1 MKNNKKLCLA
11 ILSLLLL
18 IRNASFAAKEK
29 KYVLSSPDG
38 TLKVEI
44 SAGNE
49 LAYQVMHGNDTI
61 LSHSN
66 IGLVLENGTI
76 VGKTP
81 RITGERRRKIK
92 DNIESPFYRFK
103 EFVATGNEL
112 DLKLKGGFGIIFRAY
127 NEGVA
132 YRFYTT
138 QSSDIII
145 KEEQAEFNFKEDYTA
160 YLPYTTNDKKPM
172 VMAYQNVYDITPLS
186 KAQPKLA
193 FLPVTVDCG
202 SVKLTLLESD
212 LEAYPGMFVQ
222 SQQGKYGLK
231 GVFAPYPAKT
241 DFYPWRKQEYVTE
254 TTDFISR
261 SRGSRSYP
269 WRVLAITEKD
279 TDMPVNNL
287 VYALAS
293 PNRIGDTSWIK
304 TGKVAWDWWNDW
316 NLKGVPFKAGI
327 NMDTYKYYID
337 FASRNGLEFIV
348 LDEGWYD
355 PKSGDM
361 LTVIPE
367 LDLTELIAYGKS
379 KGVEIVLWTVFNVL
393 DSQLEAAC
401 KKYADMGIKGFKVDF
416 LDRDD
421 QTAVE
426 MVYRIA
432 EMTARYKLT
441 LDLHGIYKP
450 TGINRTYPHII
461 NFESVFGMEE
471 VKWTDIKNNMP
482 LYDVT
487 FPYIRMMAGP
497 VDYTPGAMRNA
508 TKADWRAMYSTP
520 ASMGTRCHQLAAYI
534 VHDSPFTMLCDAPT
548 NYLNEQECVDFITS
562 LPVETD
568 STFIASGELG
578 KYIVTVRKKDVNWY
592 VGGMTNWDRRDV
604 ELDFS
609 FLPEGVRYMA
619 TLFVD
624 GINADK
630 QAEDYRMEKRIVDR
644 ESRMKLHLASG
655 GGFAMKLELCPLRGR
670 VTAVPEGKGIPSF
683 YKKYIETEGL
693 YVTSSERVSDE
704 ALLKA
709 CDIISLMLAKR
720 PDVKAHMVKR
730 GCHVMVIGKDEETCD
745 LPEFAHI
752 CNCEDSI
759 KYWNWRA
766 RGFGGAPED
775 ELSSSCGEENLL
787 ALPQDKYVGENILI
801 HEFAHLIHTVG
812 IVGVEPGFNDRL
824 EALRQNAIRKG
835 LWKDTYA
842 VSNKEEYFAE
852 CVQSFFNCNR
862 YADPAN
868 GVHNWVNRR
877 AKLKSY
883 DPDMYRLLQEYFY
896 EIEIPVN
903 NIVHK

>member
-1 MKNNKKLCLA
+1 MKNNKKLCFA

-18 IRNASFAAKEK
+18 IGNASLAAKEK

-172 VMAYQNVYDITPLS
+172 AMAFQNVYDITPLS

-348 LDEGWYD
+348 LDEGWYA

-367 LDLTELIAYGKS
+367 LDLPELIAYGKS

-508 TKADWRAMYSTP
+508 TKADWRAMYYTP

-548 NYLNEQECVDFITS
+548 NYLNEQECVDFIAS
-562 LPVETD
+562 LPVEVD

-592 VGGMTNWDRRDV
+592 IGGMTNWDERDV
-604 ELDFS
+604 QLDFS
-609 FLPEGVRYMA
+609 FLPEGVSYTA
-619 TLFVD
+619 VLFKD
-624 GINADK
+624 GVNANK
-630 QAEDYRMEKRIVDR
+630 QAEDYRKETIRIDKD
-644 ESRMKLHLASG
+644 SRLTLHLASG
-655 GGFAMKLELCPLRGR
+655 GGFAMKLELCPVHGQ
-670 VTAVPEGKGIPSF
+670 VTGIPEGKNIPSF
-683 YKKYIETEGL
+683 YQKYIETEGL
-693 YVTSSERVSDE
+693 YVTSSGKVSDE

-720 PDVKAHMVKR
+720 PDVKAHMVKK
-730 GCHVMVIGKDEETCD
+730 GCHVMIIGKDEETCD

-775 ELSSSCGEENLL
+775 EFSSSCGEENLL

-812 IVGVEPGFNDRL
+812 IVGVEPDFNERL

-835 LWKDTYA
+835 LWEKTYA

-862 YADPAN
+862 YAEPAN

-877 AKLKSY
+877 TKLKTY

-896 EIEIPVN
+896 EIEIPIHNV
-903 NIVHK
+903 VHE

>member
-18 IRNASFAAKEK
+18 IGNASFAAKEK

-172 VMAYQNVYDITPLS
+172 AMAYQNVYDITPLS

-508 TKADWRAMYSTP
+508 TKADWRAMYYTP

-548 NYLNEQECVDFITS
+548 NYLNEQECVDFIAS
-562 LPVETD
+562 LPVEVD

-592 VGGMTNWDRRDV
+592 IGGMTNWDERDV
-604 ELDFS
+604 QLDFS
-609 FLPEGVRYMA
+609 FLPEGMSYTAV
-619 TLFVD
+619 LFKD
-624 GINADK
+624 GVNANK
-630 QAEDYRMEKRIVDR
+630 QAEDYRKETIRIDKD
-644 ESRMKLHLASG
+644 SRLTLHLASG
-655 GGFAMKLELCPLRGR
+655 GGFAMKLELCPVHGQ
-670 VTAVPEGKGIPSF
+670 VTSIPEGKNIPSF
-683 YKKYIETEGL
+683 YQKYIETEGL
-693 YVTSSERVSDE
+693 YVTSSGKVSDE

-720 PDVKAHMVKR
+720 PDVKAHMVKK
-730 GCHVMVIGKDEETCD
+730 GCHVMIIGKDEETCD

-775 ELSSSCGEENLL
+775 EFSSSCGEENLL

-812 IVGVEPGFNDRL
+812 IVGVEPDFNERL

-835 LWKDTYA
+835 LWEKTYA

-862 YADPAN
+862 YAEPVN

-877 AKLKSY
+877 TKLKTY

-896 EIEIPVN
+896 EIEIPIHNV
-903 NIVHK
+903 VHE

>member
-1 MKNNKKLCLA
+1 MKNNKKLYLA

-18 IRNASFAAKEK
+18 IGNASFAAKEK

-160 YLPYTTNDKKPM
+160 YLPYTTNDKQPM
-172 VMAYQNVYDITPLS
+172 AMAFQNVYDITPLS

-508 TKADWRAMYSTP
+508 TKADWRAMYYTP

-548 NYLNEQECVDFITS
+548 NYLNEQECVDFIAS
-562 LPVETD
+562 LPVEVD

-592 VGGMTNWDRRDV
+592 IGGMTNWDERDV
-604 ELDFS
+604 QLDFS
-609 FLPEGVRYMA
+609 FLPEGMSYTAV
-619 TLFVD
+619 LFKD
-624 GINADK
+624 GVNANK
-630 QAEDYRMEKRIVDR
+630 QAEDYRKETIRIDKD
-644 ESRMKLHLASG
+644 SRLTLHLASG
-655 GGFAMKLELCPLRGR
+655 GGFAMKLELCPVHGQ
-670 VTAVPEGKGIPSF
+670 VTSIPEGKNIPSF
-683 YKKYIETEGL
+683 YQKYIETEGL
-693 YVTSSERVSDE
+693 YVTSSGKVSDE

-720 PDVKAHMVKR
+720 PDVKAHMVKK

-775 ELSSSCGEENLL
+775 EFSSSCGEENLL

-812 IVGVEPGFNDRL
+812 IVGVEPDFNERL

-835 LWKDTYA
+835 LWEKTYA

-862 YADPAN
+862 YAEPAN

-877 AKLKSY
+877 TKLKTY

-896 EIEIPVN
+896 EIEIPIHNV
-903 NIVHK
+903 VHE